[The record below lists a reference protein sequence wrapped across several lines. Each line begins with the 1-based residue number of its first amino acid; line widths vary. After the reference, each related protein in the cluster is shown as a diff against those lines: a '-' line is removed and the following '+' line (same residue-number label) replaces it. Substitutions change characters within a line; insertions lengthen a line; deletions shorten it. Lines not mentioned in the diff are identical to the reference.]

1 MAVIIDGSVGTTVPI
16 LNLNAQLIQANYTVP
31 ANYNGFSAGPVTIDT
46 GYAITV
52 DTGAYWVI
60 A

>member
-1 MAVIIDGSVGTTVPI
+1 MAVVIDGSVGVTVPI
-16 LNLNAQLIQANYTVP
+16 GNLNAQTIQATYTVP
-31 ANYNGFSAGPVTIDT
+31 ANYNALSAGPVTIDT

-52 DTGAYWVI
+52 DTGAFWVI

>member
-1 MAVIIDGSVGTTVPI
+1 MPVIIDGSVGTTSPI
-16 LNLNAQLIQANYTVP
+16 GNLNAQLIQATYTVP
-31 ANYNGFSAGPVTIDT
+31 ATYNAISAGPVTIDT
-46 GYAITV
+46 GYTITV

>member
-1 MAVIIDGSVGTTVPI
+1 MPVIIDGSVGSTVPI
-16 LNLNAQLIQANYTVP
+16 GNLNAQLIQYTYTVP
-31 ANYNGFSAGPVTIDT
+31 ANYNLLTAGPITIDT

-60 A
+60 S

>member
-1 MAVIIDGSVGTTVPI
+1 MAVIIDGSVGSTVPI
-16 LNLNAQLIQANYTVP
+16 GNLNAQLIQATYTVP
-31 ANYNGFSAGPVTIDT
+31 ANYNLLTAGPITIDT

-60 A
+60 T

>member
-16 LNLNAQLIQANYTVP
+16 GNLNAQLIQATYTVP
-31 ANYNGFSAGPVTIDT
+31 ASYNAVSAGPITIDT

-52 DTGAYWVI
+52 DTNANWVI
-60 A
+60 V